1 MADDLKLLVPWSF
14 WYIPLKDRTSF
25 QKEIQRFSEPETW
38 HGPG

>member
-38 HGPG
+38 HRPG